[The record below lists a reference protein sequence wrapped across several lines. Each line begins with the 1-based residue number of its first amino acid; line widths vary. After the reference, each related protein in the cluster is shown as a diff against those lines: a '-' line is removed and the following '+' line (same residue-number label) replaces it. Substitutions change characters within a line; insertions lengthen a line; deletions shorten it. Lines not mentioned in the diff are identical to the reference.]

1 MMAITKGSLRAIS
14 RSPSAVIF
22 SVAFPFIFILVFGF
36 IGDSGRQ
43 VFNVTFEK
51 DSDSSNAIYQAIKS
65 HPSFR
70 VQSYPDAA
78 SLKEAM
84 QKGKLNALLQI
95 VKAKD
100 SSAPYVIRLR
110 SATSNNDKWPQL
122 RAMILAMITEASDQR
137 FPERPVYARF
147 DFDESRD
154 IENIREYRTIDFI
167 LPGQLGFSLLSSG
180 VFGVAFMFFTL
191 RNSLVLK
198 RFFATPVNR
207 SGIILGEAI
216 SRVIF
221 QMTTAVVIIGVGNL
235 FLGFTLIDGWVTFL
249 QMLVLSFLGLVVFMG
264 FGFIISGIARNESSI
279 PPVANIFTLPQF
291 LLGGTFFPI
300 EAFPKWL
307 QPISASLPLTHLNEA
322 LRGVAFEGLNLWE
335 VRMEIAILLIWGLA
349 AYLIAVRV
357 FKWE

>member
-1 MMAITKGSLRAIS
+1 MLAITKGSLRAIS

-43 VFNVTFEK
+43 VYKVTFEQG
-51 DSDSSNAIYQAIKS
+51 SDSGNAIYQAIHS
-65 HPSFR
+65 HPSFK
-70 VQSYPDAA
+70 VQYYPDSS
-78 SLKEAM
+78 SLQEAL
-84 QKGKLNALLQI
+84 QKGKLNAILHI
-95 VKAKD
+95 GNGKD
-100 SSAPYVIRLR
+100 STVPYVIRMK

-122 RAMILAMITEASDQR
+122 RAMIQSMITEVSDKR

-147 DFDESRD
+147 DFNEIRD
-154 IENIREYRTIDFI
+154 IESIREYRTIDFI

-191 RNSLVLK
+191 RNTLVLK

-207 SGIILGEAI
+207 SGIILGEGV
-216 SRVIF
+216 SRIIF
-221 QMTTAVVIIGVGNL
+221 QMTTAIVIIGVGNL
-235 FLGFTLIDGWVTFL
+235 FLGFTLINGWITFL
-249 QMLVLSFLGLVVFMG
+249 QMLILSFLGLVVFMG
-264 FGFIISGIARNESSI
+264 FGFIISGVARNESSI
-279 PPVANIFTLPQF
+279 PPLANIFTLPQF
-291 LLGGTFFPI
+291 LLGGTFFPA

-322 LRGVAFEGLNLWE
+322 LRGIAFEGLNLWD
-335 VRMEIAILLIWGLA
+335 VRMEIAILLLWGLA
-349 AYLIAVRV
+349 AYLIAVRL